1 MAKLEPN
8 QHFLEVAVIVS
19 LMTCLFSIILPT
31 ASRQSFL
38 FFTLDLSGK
47 GSHCI
52 GRSLTEE
59 ISMTSTISYEVI
71 ESILFRHIGKEA
83 WVGGKAFVQ
92 TVNGSNE
99 TADWISLLL
108 LRKLKSSSDSVGN
121 TKIIAVNS
129 RHAQQTTI
137 NEKLNMW
144 TFNAD
149 FPSVRLYVRC
159 CLVLP
164 RSCWLKQSTE
174 VQDATFLSRTFYQ
187 LELHGKPILKAWN
200 TLLYTV
206 GQGNLQYLRY
216 SFI

>member
-38 FFTLDLSGK
+38 FFTLDLSGR

-71 ESILFRHIGKEA
+71 ESILFRHIGRA
-83 WVGGKAFVQ
+83 WGVGGTQAFVQ

-121 TKIIAVNS
+121 TKIIAVAGMHSKRRSTRNWTCERS
-129 RHAQQTTI
+129 TQT
-137 NEKLNMW
+137 
-144 TFNAD
+144 FR
-149 FPSVRLYVRC
+149 PSVCMYAAAWCCQAVAGCSITVIYFQNFGLITGKRWSLVQFLSILY
-159 CLVLP
+159 
-164 RSCWLKQSTE
+164 WLKFQ
-174 VQDATFLSRTFYQ
+174 TF
-187 LELHGKPILKAWN
+187 
-200 TLLYTV
+200 TV
-206 GQGNLQYLRY
+206 
-216 SFI
+216 